1 MRNSF
6 PAGIPGIAGDFAI
19 SGREIGKALIAKDWA
34 KTPLGPIEDWPQSL
48 RTTISLCLASNF
60 PISIAWGP
68 QRVQIYNDGYWP
80 ICGVKHPQSMGQDF
94 KECWNTAWPVIGEA
108 FERAQNGEASFLE
121 DERMFL
127 DRQGYLE
134 ETFFTFSF
142 SPILDEAGKVG
153 GLFHPVNETTGRMLS
168 ERRSRALRD
177 LAARAGSATTVEE
190 VCIAAAEVLGKYE
203 FDVPFGLIYLTENGK
218 REGRLAA
225 SFGLQGEMLDVAD
238 WETLQTD
245 QERGWPTD
253 AAFETG
259 QPQLVTDLESRFGA
273 LHCGPYP
280 EAPSKALV
288 APIPGLG
295 RNRCAGVLIAGV
307 SSRLPFNDAYSDF
320 YVQVTSFLATA
331 LAKARSAE
339 EERYKAAML
348 TELDRAKSAFF
359 SNVSH
364 EFRTPLT
371 LMLSPLEELLDRAE
385 IRNGPLNEDLSLVHR
400 NGLRLLKLV
409 NTLLEFS
416 RIEGGRAQPVYKPTD
431 LSALTAD
438 LASAFR
444 SAVEN
449 AGLELIV
456 DCEPL
461 DEPILV
467 DREMWEKIVLNL
479 VSNAFKFTFS
489 GRITVSLRQEET
501 HIVLAVADTGGGIDQ
516 NELPRIFERFHRV
529 AGARSRT
536 HEGTGIGL
544 ALVKDLVLLHDG
556 SIMAA
561 SEVGRGS
568 RFTVKIPR
576 RASQIPA
583 EPENNQNAKA
593 AAVRPFV
600 NEALS
605 WLGHGRERGAGES
618 TAAPQPSAPLQG
630 KPIRGHI
637 LLADDNSDMLEYL
650 RRILNEHYEVHGVRD
665 GLEALDYVRKF
676 DVDLVLT
683 DVMMPRM
690 NGFELLRELRA
701 SSRTQSIPI
710 ILLSARA
717 GEEARLGGLEAGA
730 DDYLT
735 KPFTRRELL
744 ARVDVHLNMARI
756 RKETAT
762 ALREM
767 NERHCQM
774 IETANDSFVSTDE
787 SGRVLVWNK
796 QAETTFGW
804 SREEAIGR
812 SVAELIA
819 PAALLTD
826 GGEIERFFKR
836 GESSILGCK
845 CIEVPAVTRNGEAL
859 SIEITAWPVN
869 SRGILTFSA
878 FMRDIGQRKQVEADL
893 RAAKVAAETAN
904 RAKSEFLSSVSHEIR
919 TPMNAILGMADM
931 LWESE
936 LGEAQRHY
944 VEVFRRAGGNL
955 LVLINDILDLS
966 KIESGNFALE
976 QIDFDLRETVEQVI
990 EILSPKAEAKGL
1002 SLRAQI
1008 ETGGAK
1014 SVIGDPARLQQILI
1028 NLTGN
1033 AIKFTERGEVV
1044 VKVRPRLPE
1053 TPSEFEFEVCDT
1065 GIGIANDKL
1074 AIIFED
1080 FTQAE
1085 SFTTR
1090 RYGGTGLG
1098 LGISRRLVRLMGGE
1112 LRVRS
1117 ELHKGSAF
1125 FFHAVLRIGSE
1136 QRVTTPARLSA
1147 LAGQSVLIIDNNS
1160 TNRLIL
1166 GEMCTAWGMDVT
1178 CCASGYEAIAR
1189 VSGKNSCRFALA
1201 LVDRSMPNMD
1211 GFEAAAELKQLCPE
1225 MKILIVSSDTQAG
1238 DALRC
1243 RELGLAGHL
1252 MKPIRR
1258 AELLRQVVKTLSTP
1272 QESTPPTRLA
1282 GKTHEPERTAGRGV
1296 ERRILMAED
1305 SEDNRFLLQA
1315 YCKGTAYQPSFVENG
1330 EEAVLAYQAG
1340 GYDMIAMDVHMPV
1353 MDGLTAVR
1361 RIRAIER
1368 KNGDSHIP
1376 IVALTANALP
1386 RDVQEAT
1393 EAGCD
1398 AHLAK
1403 PISRQKLLSALDKWH
1418 SGSTLHNSGG
1428 APVSVA

>member
-1 MRNSF
+1 VRNSF
-6 PAGIPGIAGDFAI
+6 PPGIPGIAGDFAI
-19 SGREIGKALIAKDWA
+19 SWREIGKALIAKDWA
-34 KTPLGPIEDWPQSL
+34 KTPLGPFEDWPQSL

-94 KECWNTAWPVIGEA
+94 KECWSTAWPVIGEA
-108 FERAQNGEASFLE
+108 FERAQKGEASFLE
-121 DERMFL
+121 DQRMFL

-142 SPILDEAGKVG
+142 SPILDETGKVG
-153 GLFHPVNETTGRMLS
+153 GLFHPVNETTSRMLS
-168 ERRSRALRD
+168 ERRSRCLRD
-177 LAARAGSATTVEE
+177 LAARAGTAATVEE
-190 VCIAAAEVLGKYE
+190 VCVAMVEVLGKYE
-203 FDVPFGLIYLTENGK
+203 FDVPFGLIYLSENGK
-218 REGRLAA
+218 KEGPLAA
-225 SFGLQGEMLDVAD
+225 SFGLRGDMLDVAD
-238 WETLQTD
+238 WDTPQTD
-245 QERGWPTD
+245 PARGWPSG
-253 AAFETG
+253 AAFDTG

-280 EAPSKALV
+280 EAPSKAMV

-295 RNRCAGVLIAGV
+295 RNRCAGVLVAGV
-307 SSRLPFNDAYSDF
+307 SSRLPFNEAYSDF
-320 YVQVTSFLATA
+320 YVRVTSFLATA
-331 LAKARSAE
+331 LAKARSTE
-339 EERYKAAML
+339 EERYKAATL
-348 TELDRAKSAFF
+348 AELDRAKSAFF

-371 LMLSPLEELLDRAE
+371 LMLSPLEELLDRPE
-385 IRNGPLNEDLSLVHR
+385 IRNGSFNEDLSLVHR

-431 LSALTAD
+431 LSAFTAD

-444 SAVEN
+444 SAVES
-449 AGLELIV
+449 AGLELVV

-489 GRITVSLRQEET
+489 GRITVSLRQDET
-501 HIVLAVADTGGGIDQ
+501 QVELAVTDTGGGIDPS
-516 NELPRIFERFHRV
+516 ELPRIFERFHRV
-529 AGARSRT
+529 AGAQSRT

-556 SIMAA
+556 SIVAA
-561 SEVGRGS
+561 SEIGRGS
-568 RFTVKIPR
+568 RFTVRLPR

-583 EPENNQNAKA
+583 ELTELENNQNAKA
-593 AAVRPFV
+593 LAARPFV
-600 NEALS
+600 DEALS
-605 WLGHGRERGAGES
+605 WLGAGRERAAAES
-618 TAAPQPSAPLQG
+618 PVAPQPLTPLLG

-637 LLADDNSDMLEYL
+637 LLADDNSDMREYL
-650 RRILNEHYEVHGVRD
+650 RRILSDHYEVHAVPD

-690 NGFELLRELRA
+690 NGFELLRELRSA
-701 SSRTQSIPI
+701 SRTQSIPI

-717 GEEARLGGLEAGA
+717 GEGARLGGLEAGA

-744 ARVDVHLNMARI
+744 ARVDVHLSMARI

-774 IETANDSFVSTDE
+774 IETANDAFVSTDE
-787 SGRVLVWNK
+787 NGRVLVWNK

-812 SVAELIA
+812 SVAELIS
-819 PAALLTD
+819 PDPRLTD
-826 GGEIERFFKR
+826 GEEIERFFKR
-836 GESSILGCK
+836 GESSVLGCK
-845 CIEVPAVTRNGEAL
+845 CIEVAAVTRNGEAL
-859 SIEITAWPVN
+859 AIEITAWPVN
-869 SRGILTFSA
+869 SRGVLTFSA
-878 FMRDIGQRKQVEADL
+878 FMRDIGHRKQVEADL

-990 EILSPKAEAKGL
+990 EILSPKADAKGL

-1014 SVIGDPARLQQILI
+1014 SVTGDPARLQQILI

-1044 VKVRPRLPE
+1044 VRVRPRLSVI
-1053 TPSEFEFEVCDT
+1053 PSDFEFEVSDT
-1065 GIGIANDKL
+1065 GIGIAKD
-1074 AIIFED
+1074 
-1080 FTQAE
+1080 
-1085 SFTTR
+1085 
-1090 RYGGTGLG
+1090 
-1098 LGISRRLVRLMGGE
+1098 
-1112 LRVRS
+1112 
-1117 ELHKGSAF
+1117 
-1125 FFHAVLRIGSE
+1125 
-1136 QRVTTPARLSA
+1136 
-1147 LAGQSVLIIDNNS
+1147 
-1160 TNRLIL
+1160 
-1166 GEMCTAWGMDVT
+1166 
-1178 CCASGYEAIAR
+1178 
-1189 VSGKNSCRFALA
+1189 
-1201 LVDRSMPNMD
+1201 
-1211 GFEAAAELKQLCPE
+1211 
-1225 MKILIVSSDTQAG
+1225 
-1238 DALRC
+1238 
-1243 RELGLAGHL
+1243 
-1252 MKPIRR
+1252 
-1258 AELLRQVVKTLSTP
+1258 
-1272 QESTPPTRLA
+1272 
-1282 GKTHEPERTAGRGV
+1282 
-1296 ERRILMAED
+1296 
-1305 SEDNRFLLQA
+1305 
-1315 YCKGTAYQPSFVENG
+1315 
-1330 EEAVLAYQAG
+1330 
-1340 GYDMIAMDVHMPV
+1340 
-1353 MDGLTAVR
+1353 
-1361 RIRAIER
+1361 
-1368 KNGDSHIP
+1368 
-1376 IVALTANALP
+1376 
-1386 RDVQEAT
+1386 
-1393 EAGCD
+1393 
-1398 AHLAK
+1398 
-1403 PISRQKLLSALDKWH
+1403 
-1418 SGSTLHNSGG
+1418 
-1428 APVSVA
+1428 